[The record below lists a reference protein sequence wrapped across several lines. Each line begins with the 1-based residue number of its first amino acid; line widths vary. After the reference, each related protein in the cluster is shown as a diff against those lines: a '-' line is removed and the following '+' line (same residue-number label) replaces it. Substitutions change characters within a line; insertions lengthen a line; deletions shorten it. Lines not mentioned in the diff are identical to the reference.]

1 MPRRG
6 TSGER
11 HLALFLLGLVLLSP
25 PLLSIFNGPGW
36 LFGIP
41 LLYIYLFAVWGVL
54 IGLTALASE
63 RWRRIP
69 GHRPQAGNPH
79 LELGTRGD
87 RAPLVRYVSGDR
99 LCPRRGGT
107 GHPAPGPR

>member
-25 PLLSIFNGPGW
+25 PLLSIFDGPGW
-36 LFGIP
+36 IFGIP

-54 IGLTALASE
+54 IGLTALAAQ
-63 RWRRIP
+63 RWRRTSGP
-69 GHRPQAGNPH
+69 RPQAGRPD
-79 LELGTRGD
+79 LLG
-87 RAPLVRYVSGDR
+87 PS
-99 LCPRRGGT
+99 P
-107 GHPAPGPR
+107 PGPNQPGPSPPGPSPPGPDTPARNGD

>member
-69 GHRPQAGNPH
+69 GHRPQAGWPDAPRSDQPLRH
-79 LELGTRGD
+79 SDAQDGD
-87 RAPLVRYVSGDR
+87 
-99 LCPRRGGT
+99 
-107 GHPAPGPR
+107 

>member
-6 TSGER
+6 PSGER

-41 LLYIYLFAVWGVL
+41 LLYIYLFAVWGAL
-54 IGLTALASE
+54 IGLIALASE
-63 RWRRIP
+63 RWRRVP
-69 GHRPQAGNPH
+69 GHRPQAGWSDASRPD
-79 LELGTRGD
+79 LPVQGASEQDGD
-87 RAPLVRYVSGDR
+87 
-99 LCPRRGGT
+99 
-107 GHPAPGPR
+107 

>member
-25 PLLSIFNGPGW
+25 PLLSIFDGPGW

-41 LLYIYLFAVWGVL
+41 VLYIYLFTVWAAL
-54 IGLTALASE
+54 IGLIAITSE

-69 GHRPQAGNPH
+69 GHRPPPGRLDAPWTDLPVQDAGKQD
-79 LELGTRGD
+79 GD
-87 RAPLVRYVSGDR
+87 
-99 LCPRRGGT
+99 
-107 GHPAPGPR
+107 

>member
-25 PLLSIFNGPGW
+25 PLLAIFNGPGW

-41 LLYIYLFAVWGVL
+41 LLYIYLFTVWGVL

-63 RWRRIP
+63 RWRRFS
-69 GHRPQAGNPH
+69 GHRPQAEWTETSRKGLPVQPAG
-79 LELGTRGD
+79 ELDGD
-87 RAPLVRYVSGDR
+87 
-99 LCPRRGGT
+99 
-107 GHPAPGPR
+107 

>member
-25 PLLSIFNGPGW
+25 PLLSIFDGPGW

-41 LLYIYLFAVWGVL
+41 LLYIYLIAAWAVL
-54 IGLTALASE
+54 IGLTALASG
-63 RWRRIP
+63 RWRRFA
-69 GHRPQAGNPH
+69 GHRHQAGRPEPWAD
-79 LELGTRGD
+79 LIDQESRDRVLPRQDGD
-87 RAPLVRYVSGDR
+87 
-99 LCPRRGGT
+99 
-107 GHPAPGPR
+107 

>member
-69 GHRPQAGNPH
+69 SHRPQAGWSDAPRSD
-79 LELGTRGD
+79 LPLRPSDAQDGD
-87 RAPLVRYVSGDR
+87 
-99 LCPRRGGT
+99 
-107 GHPAPGPR
+107 